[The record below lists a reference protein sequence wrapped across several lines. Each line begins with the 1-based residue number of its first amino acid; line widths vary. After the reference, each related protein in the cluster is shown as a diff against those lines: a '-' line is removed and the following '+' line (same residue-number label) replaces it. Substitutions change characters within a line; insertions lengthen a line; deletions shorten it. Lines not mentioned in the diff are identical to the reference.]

1 MSTPNYAPTTSEISD
16 LTTKQLVDRYN
27 ELALLVPEED
37 RPKPVNK
44 FATRDAG
51 VLRVKNIVTVLKKA
65 GILVD
70 APKPTKEAKAAEK
83 EAKAAEKEAKE
94 KEKAAAKAA
103 EKEAKEKE
111 KAAAKAAEKEAKE
124 KEKAAAKADKAAA
137 KAAEKEAKAAEK
149 EAKAAEKA
157 NRPTKTPRT
166 PRSSLPYSIR
176 PLFLFHF
183 EECEQK
189 AFREGSKYDMMIQLM
204 SSKEGAT
211 MPELKAA
218 TDSRGMPWSYNI
230 IRGALVDNIFHRG
243 YNIQSSY
250 KDGVFRVRCG
260 FGLKPVK
267 VTDAPEASAE

>member
-1 MSTPNYAPTTSEISD
+1 MSTPNYAPTNSEISD

-27 ELALLVPEED
+27 ELALLVPEAD

-51 VLRVKNIVTVLKKA
+51 VLRVKNIVTVLKKV

-83 EAKAAEKEAKE
+83 EAKAAEK
-94 KEKAAAKAA
+94 
-103 EKEAKEKE
+103 
-111 KAAAKAAEKEAKE
+111 
-124 KEKAAAKADKAAA
+124 ADKDA
-137 KAAEKEAKAAEK
+137 AKAAEK

-157 NRPTKTPRT
+157 NRPPKAPRT

-211 MPELKAA
+211 MAELKAV

-230 IRGALVDNIFHRG
+230 IRGAIVDNIFHRG